1 MIKMGKRKVLLVSYE
16 MSYTGSPMAVL
27 NLAKAFKKL
36 KYEIDVW
43 TLNEGEFQVEFE
55 KLGIRVQAIAFKSM
69 DNFTIEKRLSGYE
82 YIIANTV
89 FCAEFAEWVSAF
101 SNTIL
106 YIHEAQNVAD
116 LAKACNIRRKSIEMA
131 SNVFCV
137 SEYAKKSILDQYN
150 IKNIYVLPNY
160 VEKVFLPKKKKK
172 DNKIR
177 FLVSG
182 TYEYRKGQDVV
193 EEAFL
198 EMPSDFRKKAELH
211 FVGAMPE
218 WSRDYQNSIKEKKID
233 NIYIHNKICDRK
245 ELFRFY
251 DYVDVIVVASRDESC
266 SLVALEAAMLKK
278 CIFVTENTG
287 ASYVVANKR
296 FVLPTGEVQRL
307 KQEMQYIISANRSVL
322 RREGIQNY
330 KLYKKYGT
338 KRKFC
343 EQLKNIME
351 IVERGTKIGR

>member
-1 MIKMGKRKVLLVSYE
+1 MKMGKRKVLLVSYE
-16 MSYTGSPMAVL
+16 MSYTGSPIAVL

-43 TLNEGEFQVEFE
+43 TLNEGKFQVEFE
-55 KLGIRVQAIAFKSM
+55 KLGIRVESIAFKSM
-69 DNFTIEKRLSGYE
+69 DNFIIEKRLSAYE
-82 YIIANTV
+82 YIIANTI
-89 FCAEFAEWVSAF
+89 FCVDFAEWASGF

-106 YIHEAQNVAD
+106 YIHEAQNLVD
-116 LAKACNIRRKSIEMA
+116 LVKACNIRRKSIENIL
-131 SNVFCV
+131 NVFCV
-137 SEYAKKSILDQYN
+137 SEYARKSILNQYN
-150 IKNIYVLPNY
+150 IKNLYVLPNY
-160 VEKVFLPKKKKK
+160 VEKVFLLKQKKK

-198 EMPSDFRKKAELH
+198 ELPREFREKAELH

-218 WSRDYQNSIKEKKID
+218 WSREYQDCIKKKQID
-233 NIYIHNKICDRK
+233 NIYIHNEIRDRT

-251 DYVDVIVVASRDESC
+251 DYMDVIVVASRDESC

-287 ASYVVANKR
+287 ASYVVANKK
-296 FVLPTGEVQRL
+296 FVLPTGDVKRL
-307 KQEMQYIISANRSVL
+307 KQEMQYVISINRRVL
-322 RREGIQNY
+322 RHEGIENH

-338 KRKFC
+338 KRFFC
-343 EQLKNIME
+343 KQLKNIME
-351 IVERGTKIGR
+351 MIERGNEIGK

>member
-1 MIKMGKRKVLLVSYE
+1 MGKRKVLLVSYE
-16 MSYTGSPMAVL
+16 MSYTGSPVAVL

-36 KYEIDVW
+36 KYEVDVW

-55 KLGIRVQAIAFKSM
+55 KLGIRVNLVAFKSM
-69 DNFTIEKRLSGYE
+69 DDFIIEKSLSDYE

-89 FCAEFAEWVSAF
+89 FCAEFAEWASAF

-106 YIHEAQNVAD
+106 YIHEAQNLAD
-116 LAKACNIRRKSIEMA
+116 LVKACNIRWKSIETV

-137 SEYAKKSILDQYN
+137 SEYARKSILNQYN
-150 IKNIYVLPNY
+150 VKNLYVLSNY
-160 VEKVFLPKKKKK
+160 VEKVFFHKKNKR

-198 EMPSDFRKKAELH
+198 GLPSDFREKAELH
-211 FVGAMPE
+211 FVGAMPK

-233 NIYIHNKICDRK
+233 NIYIHSEICDRT
-245 ELFRFY
+245 ELFQFY
-251 DYVDVIVVASRDESC
+251 DYMDVIVVASRDESC

-287 ASYVVANKR
+287 AAYVVANKR

-307 KQEMQYIISANRSVL
+307 KKEMQYIISANKRTL
-322 RREGIQNY
+322 RREGIRNY

-343 EQLKNIME
+343 KQLKSIME
-351 IVERGTKIGR
+351 ILERGNEIGR